1 MVMKRVVVTITF
13 LLLCGGVSTAQ
24 EKDLDVVRIDSLSTQ
39 TIFTKSLAGKVPGVM
54 VFATDGMPD
63 SAPSLYF
70 RGYSVYGG
78 TPFILL
84 NGLPFFGNIS
94 SLNAN
99 DIESVTVLKDISDI
113 LVYGDNASEGILSVR
128 TRQASQK
135 GISVT
140 ASWRTGAVLRQGR
153 DYRTMDTPQYLETW
167 WESYR
172 NYYLV
177 EHYSPAEAGNMALES
192 MFSYDLNAYGVP
204 ANQVI
209 DPSTGK
215 YIAQGEPLWKDDL
228 NWRDYVERTGI
239 LHDGSLV
246 ISLGGRRADFRANLG
261 YTDDNSY
268 VIGAG
273 LQRYTASLNAEVR
286 PFVGFKVA
294 TSVLGTLSS
303 RTGWQSGYS
312 EDPFSFVRNIGN
324 LYPVHQHNADGSYK
338 LTAEGEPILDYGFY
352 SRAQYAGKNGAGM
365 MEFDRNNG
373 IKRQMLNSTLNA
385 EWRFLGHFTLEA
397 SGNLAFHSKNQY
409 VEQGYIGDYSGGISP
424 YYVSS
429 VSNLSEQHN
438 HSFRG
443 AAAYEQDFGKV
454 GIKLRAGYELTKVA
468 TVYDQEKKAIGEGA
482 IVGEATPR
490 YTTTVSYGGWFAST
504 SLRLSD
510 LWTLSGIIRENDI
523 HLTIDREGSSFV
535 NPDTE
540 GRLSYGLH
548 SAVNIDRLPFL
559 ASVRGLDQLQLN
571 VSLGQ
576 MGNQASS
583 GDIREL
589 TAGVSFGLFGRIRG
603 SAAWYDRIVTDS
615 LSLVLFTGL
624 LPSDPVTEYSGPTI
638 RNRGL
643 EVALCADLVK
653 TNHFLMSLSGNVT
666 LMNDI
671 FVDTGHGTYSSGN
684 IRFEEGHHPRSFYL
698 PVYLG
703 ADPQTGK
710 VLYLAKDTDDPDYSD
725 SYADKIFTRD
735 GQRCTYYQY
744 AAKSDWAGQAAP
756 SLMGGVEF
764 VVRYKSLALSLDG
777 YFQAGGKCVDAGY
790 RDLMLATNSRRHC
803 RLHVDLERSWKN
815 PGDYTDVPVLNTGD
829 YNYSASSSRWLVS
842 TDMFELTRACLSYD
856 LATPFLKGV
865 SGVTVY
871 VTANNFLMISAREG
885 LYPRQYAFNVSV
897 SGSVSA
903 PARTVSLGARFSLGG

>member
-1 MVMKRVVVTITF
+1 MKRAFIVIVF
-13 LLLCGGVSTAQ
+13 QLLCAFISVAQ
-24 EKDLDVVRIDSLSTQ
+24 SRDSAVVAVDSLAPQ
-39 TIFTKSLAGKVPGVM
+39 TIFTKSLVGKVPGVM

-63 SAPSLYF
+63 SKPGIYF
-70 RGYSVYGG
+70 RGYSVHGG

-84 NGLPFFGNIS
+84 NGLPFFGDIS

-172 NYYLV
+172 NSYL
-177 EHYSPAEAGNMALES
+177 EHYSSAEAGNMALES

-209 DPSTGK
+209 DPSSGK

-228 NWRDYVERTGI
+228 NWRDYVEHTGV
-239 LHDGSLV
+239 LHDGSLA
-246 ISLGGRRADFRANLG
+246 ISLGSRRADFRANLG

-286 PFVGFKVA
+286 PFAGFKMA
-294 TSVLGTLSS
+294 ASVLGTVSS

-324 LYPVHQHNADGSYK
+324 LYPVHQHNANGSYK
-338 LTAEGEPILDYGFY
+338 LTAEGEPILDFGFD
-352 SRAQYAGKNGAGM
+352 SRVQYAGKNGAGM

-373 IKRQMLNSTLNA
+373 TKRQMLNSTLNA

-397 SGNLAFHSKNQY
+397 SGNLAFYSKNQY
-409 VEQGYIGDYSGGISP
+409 AEQGYRGAYPGGIST

-454 GIKLRAGYELTKVA
+454 GIRLRAGYELTKVA

-482 IVGEATPR
+482 TVGEATPR
-490 YTTTVSYGGWFAST
+490 YTTAVSYGGWLAST

-523 HLTIDREGSSFV
+523 HRTIDREGSSIV

-559 ASVRGLDQLQLN
+559 ASVRGLDQLQMN

-589 TAGVSFGLFGRIRG
+589 TAGISFGLFGRIRG

-615 LSLVLFTGL
+615 LSLVFFTGL
-624 LPSDPVTEYSGPTI
+624 LPPDPVTEYSGPTI

-643 EVALCADLVK
+643 EVALGADLVK

-710 VLYLAKDTDDPDYSD
+710 VMYLAKDTDDPDYSD
-725 SYADKIFTRD
+725 SYADLIFTRD

-756 SLMGGVEF
+756 TLVGGVAL
-764 VVRYKSLALSLDG
+764 VMKYKSLALALDG
-777 YFQAGGKCVDAGY
+777 YFQAGGKCLDARYG
-790 RDLMLATNSRRHC
+790 DLMSPTDSRRLG

-815 PGDYTDVPVLNTGD
+815 PGDYTDVPVLNAGD
-829 YNYSASSSRWLVS
+829 YSYSMMLVS

-871 VTANNFLMISAREG
+871 VTANNFLMISARDG
-885 LYPRQYAFNVSV
+885 LYPRQYAFNASV
-897 SGSVSA
+897 SGSVCA
-903 PARTVSLGARFSLGG
+903 PARTVSIGARINL